1 MAVTTQGNP
10 YHNKSGQSYYKL
22 GHIYYKLGQLLQT
35 GAQQLLLIR
44 YIYCKVFEFL
54 EEYVILKGCQG
65 LLKNKEIRFFLYSLA
80 KLNFVK

>member
-10 YHNKSGQSYYKL
+10 YHNKSRQSYYKL

-44 YIYCKVFEFL
+44 YIYCKVFEFFGRVRYS
-54 EEYVILKGCQG
+54 EG
-65 LLKNKEIRFFLYSLA
+65 LSGSP
-80 KLNFVK
+80 